1 MISETKDI
9 DIINSFLTNFNTTIK
24 EIGIYSNYYLY
35 EENNEKLGF
44 ICFDII
50 YDRAEIEYIYTVE
63 KVRRKNVASKLFD
76 AMLKKCDELNC
87 ENITLEVRKTN
98 EAAIKFYEKMG
109 FIKTAVRKNYYN
121 DEDGLLMIKELRK

>member
-87 ENITLEVRKTN
+87 ENITLEVRQTN